1 MCHEDRKETEGR
13 EDKRRKCGEAGWGS
27 RSNGAK
33 EKSGDDGEEEG
44 SAGKGEEDIQS
55 IA

>member
-27 RSNGAK
+27 RSNGAE
-33 EKSGDDGEEEG
+33 EKSGDDGG
-44 SAGKGEEDIQS
+44 VGGKGTERRIYK
-55 IA
+55 A